1 MADHPLPLLSLIP
14 LCALQYP
21 LYCIPPFFSHKVGAE
36 HEELALSKDDLVT
49 DLTKLNDGW
58 YFGTNQRDGAMGMLP
73 ATFVKLNHLVLQ
85 DHVAM

>member
-1 MADHPLPLLSLIP
+1 L
-14 LCALQYP
+14 
-21 LYCIPPFFSHKVGAE
+21 KVGAE

-73 ATFVKLNHLVLQ
+73 ANFVKLNHLVLQ